1 MAEDDN
7 GDSGGFDLGRFSGDQ
22 SYRNAIR
29 LERHSVIL
37 MEIQRRLEEVTTN
50 AEVSEI
56 KRRLDEV
63 ASKAEVAE
71 VKRRIGNI
79 ERALWGVLA
88 SIGLGFVTTAISWI
102 VRGGLAH

>member
-1 MAEDDN
+1 MAEEDN
-7 GDSGGFDLGRFSGDQ
+7 GDSGGVDLGRFSSDQ

-37 MEIQRRLEEVTTN
+37 KEIQRRLEEVATN

-63 ASKAEVAE
+63 ASKVEVAE
-71 VKRRIGNI
+71 VKRRLSNI

-88 SIGLGFVTTAISWI
+88 SIGLGFVTAAVTW
-102 VRGGLAH
+102 VVKGGLAH